1 MTKALKS
8 SLAAALGFGALT
20 LGALALGVPAASAMP
35 LHFAPLASGAQID
48 QVRWVCGPYRCY
60 WRPDYRRRHHHHH
73 HHHHH
78 RHYGW
83 RHW

>member
-8 SLAAALGFGALT
+8 GLAAALA
-20 LGALALGVPAASAMP
+20 LGALALGAPKASAMP
-35 LHFAPLASGAQID
+35 MGLAPIATGAQID
-48 QVRWVCGPYRCY
+48 HVRWVCGPYRCY
-60 WRPDYRRRHHHHH
+60 WRPDYWRRHR
-73 HHHHH
+73 HHH